1 MSYTRP
7 TGYTPELVDE
17 ICEAIENSVRGIDH
31 ICRANDRFPVAQTFR
46 RWLKQY
52 PDLRAKYALAKEVQ
66 ADKIADETIEIAY
79 DDRKDWKTIIDEDG
93 EQKIVFVAESVA
105 RARLKVDTLKWH
117 ASKLAP
123 KKYSDTKNTEH
134 GLSDSVMQRVMDKL

>member
-1 MSYTRP
+1 MARLTD
-7 TGYTPELVDE
+7 YTPEIGDQ

-31 ICRANDRFPVAQTFR
+31 ICKANETFPCAQTFR

-52 PDLRAKYALAKEVQ
+52 PELRAKYALAKEVQ

-79 DDRKDWKTIIDEDG
+79 DDKKDYKVIVDENGEEKT
-93 EQKIVFVAESVA
+93 VFVSESVG

-123 KKYSDTKNTEH
+123 KKYSEKQQNEH
-134 GLSDSVMQRVMDKL
+134 GVSESLMQKVIDKL